1 MRFGLEIPAC
11 VAVFVASVVTA
22 PASYLTIKPAPAD
35 VSKGL
40 TAQQPRIPHPQRF
53 FSFRSLGWQVDNQ
66 VIANLLADAPTRT
79 NDVSVSVVAGE
90 IARCESK
97 TCQVPMTV
105 RVGNALGP
113 VALTFAV
120 ANPRGQISEVKHLEC
135 NTGSC
140 SVSLILERGQNTV
153 SIGVLDGIA
162 QTTGY
167 ATKRVNAMRNVA
179 DRGNSEW
186 F

>member
-1 MRFGLEIPAC
+1 MRFGLGIPAC
-11 VAVFVASVVTA
+11 VVVFVASVVTA
-22 PASYLTIKPAPAD
+22 PATLTVKPAPAD
-35 VSKGL
+35 LSKELGG
-40 TAQQPRIPHPQRF
+40 QQHRIPHPQHF
-53 FSFRSLGWQVDNQ
+53 FSFRSLEWQVDNQ
-66 VIANLLADAPTRT
+66 VIANLLTDTPSRT
-79 NDVSVSVVAGE
+79 SDVTVSVVAGE

-105 RVGNALGP
+105 RVGNASGP

-120 ANPRGQISEVKHLEC
+120 ANPRGQISEVKHVEC

-140 SVSLILERGQNTV
+140 AVSLILERGQNTV